1 MIFAFNGCGTK
12 YHAEPSSYSQH
23 DGTITITKWIV
34 FFYLRIIPLASY
46 RARYLGDQGIPIR
59 PSAKE
64 YQIVQRIPL
73 DLRGTVLDRFACIIV
88 IMAILFLIA
97 RYTSFTFM

>member
-1 MIFAFNGCGTK
+1 MIFAFNSCGTK
-12 YHAEPSSYSQH
+12 YHAEPSSYSLH

-34 FFYLRIIPLASY
+34 VFYLRIIPLASY
-46 RARYLGDQGIPIR
+46 RARYLGDQGIPIFL
-59 PSAKE
+59 SSKE
-64 YQIVQRIPL
+64 YEIVQRISL
-73 DLRGTVLDRFACIIV
+73 DLRDTVLDRFAYVIV